1 MDNIE
6 EIFHQNDNVF
16 TVFVVGQSFAVGR
29 GYKYLN
35 SFKNTDNYITTEKQL
50 KRIFKK

>member
-1 MDNIE
+1 MRITNDYRSRNMDNIE
-6 EIFHQNDNVF
+6 ELFHQNDNVF

-35 SFKNTDNYITTEKQL
+35 SLLGLEK
-50 KRIFKK
+50 